1 MANAEMKNL
10 SSPDETRQFEK
21 GKMEVVNIGGGTVGR
36 ATFQPGWKW
45 SDHEK
50 PVVEIGR
57 AHV

>member
-36 ATFQPGWKW
+36 ATFQPGNAGTRVFRG
-45 SDHEK
+45 
-50 PVVEIGR
+50 PVV
-57 AHV
+57 